1 VKFAGDMTMVAAR
14 VRLSAGRALT
24 AGLAGVVTVT
34 VLALLDHAR
43 PVESQTHLGRFVGQV
58 LDGTAWTV
66 VTRKADSN
74 LQVLTHSSLA
84 LMLPLTALVLWW
96 LFRKPSGPGR
106 PLLERSHWLPAVLIG
121 LLVTAVLGS
130 VVNDSGVAVFAA
142 VTIVGL
148 PLLVAT
154 LADEVVVP
162 VVEPA
167 KENDSPLGSVH
178 DR

>member
-1 VKFAGDMTMVAAR
+1 MVAAR

-34 VLALLDHAR
+34 VLA
-43 PVESQTHLGRFVGQV
+43 
-58 LDGTAWTV
+58 
-66 VTRKADSN
+66 
-74 LQVLTHSSLA
+74 
-84 LMLPLTALVLWW
+84 
-96 LFRKPSGPGR
+96 
-106 PLLERSHWLPAVLIG
+106 LERSHWLPAVLIG

>member
-1 VKFAGDMTMVAAR
+1 
-14 VRLSAGRALT
+14 
-24 AGLAGVVTVT
+24 VVTVT

-43 PVESQTHLGRFVGQV
+43 PVESQTHLGRFVGQL

-66 VTRKADSN
+66 VTRKADAN

-96 LFRKPSGPGR
+96 LFRRPGGPGR
-106 PLLERSHWLPAVLIG
+106 SLFEHTSWLPAVLVG
-121 LLVTAVLGS
+121 LLVTAILGS
-130 VVNDSGVAVFAA
+130 VVNDSGIAVFAA
-142 VTIVGL
+142 VAIVGL
-148 PLLVAT
+148 PLLIAA
-154 LADEVVVP
+154 LADEVALP

-167 KENDSPLGSVH
+167 QENDSPLGSVH